1 MYRLIQGLVARNA
14 EVNHERLPLLI
25 NEAIQLVIIKG
36 MQEYYGRT
44 NIVFTGSTSLRF
56 GHKMQ
61 RFIEDNTLKFKL
73 KEGIEHDFDED
84 MKCLCERLQ
93 KALEIDVD
101 LSVIREDK
109 KRRLDNGFFVSF
121 RKAHFLING
130 ESFTVCLY
138 HQRLGETISAS
149 PYDANKMGK
158 YEQDFL
164 FEDMDS
170 TFAFIMMEAIGDE
183 RFSAYLIHDMTWCIN
198 NGSRVDPE
206 YLEDL
211 INDEHLSMLEIRFD
225 NLALTLR
232 SNSTLREFE
241 KIQGSIIEGCSS
253 KPTLALQI
261 KDCSSKIMIDASG
274 ISKLFDSTF
283 ESKREA
289 KMGFVETTGLDQEVD
304 GKNVFGFGKKALSE
318 LLNPSPIER

>member
-1 MYRLIQGLVARNA
+1 MYRLIQGIVARNT
-14 EVNHERLPLLI
+14 EGNHERLPLLI

-61 RFIEDNTLKFKL
+61 RFIEDNTIKFKL
-73 KEGIEHDFDED
+73 KEGIEKNFDED
-84 MKCLCERLQ
+84 MICLCERLK

-109 KRRLDNGFFVSF
+109 KRRLDNGFFVSY

-138 HQRLGETISAS
+138 HQRLGETMSVS
-149 PYDANKMGK
+149 PYDVNKMGK

-164 FEDMDS
+164 IENLDS
-170 TFAFIMMEAIGDE
+170 TFAFIMIEAIGDE
-183 RFSAYLIHDMTWCIN
+183 RFSAYHIHDMTWCIN
-198 NGSRVDPE
+198 NGSKIDPE
-206 YLEDL
+206 YLEEL

-225 NLALTLR
+225 NLSLTLR
-232 SNSTLREFE
+232 SNSTLKEFE
-241 KIQGSIIEGCSS
+241 QIQSSIIERSSS

-261 KDCSSKIMIDASG
+261 KDCASKILTDISEV
-274 ISKLFDSTF
+274 SKLFDGTF

-289 KMGFVETTGLDQEVD
+289 IMGYVETKGSNQEVD
-304 GKNVFGFGKKALSE
+304 GKNVFGYGKKATSA
-318 LLNPSPIER
+318 LLNPVSIQE